1 MDPLDQ
7 MRIIFSLAM
16 VHHQLT
22 TLAATHLVKLIMEN
36 RRRRAIA
43 QQACESSIYRHLSAH
58 FLPVS
63 SRRYWMIVRNRDWWE
78 RVVLKEFT
86 DTEWRETFRMSRG
99 SFMKL
104 CSKMQEVMKPGQS
117 RCRRVPV
124 VPLEMRVAIVLY
136 KLGKCATYRT
146 MLDKFGVQAATIHGF
161 VYMFCKG
168 ISSMIMDF
176 ISIPTVEEARKIAQQ
191 FQYQFYIPQVIG
203 CIDDVHIPVLVPG
216 HRKKDF
222 INRSGWTSYV
232 LQGVV
237 NDRYW

>member
-7 MRIIFSLAM
+7 IRIIFSLAM

-22 TLAATHLVKLIMEN
+22 TLAATLLVKLIMKN

-58 FLPVS
+58 CLPVT

-86 DTEWRETFRMSRG
+86 DTEWRENFRMSRA

-104 CSKMQEVMKPGQS
+104 CSKMQDVMKPGQTKCW
-117 RCRRVPV
+117 RTPV

-136 KLGKCATYRT
+136 KLAKCTTYRT
-146 MLDKFGVQAATIHGF
+146 MVDKFGVQVATMHGF
-161 VYMFCKG
+161 VNLFCKG

-203 CIDDVHIPVLVPG
+203 CMDAIHIPTSIPNAQS
-216 HRKKDF
+216 KDF
-222 INRSGWTSYV
+222 VNRSGWKSYV

-237 NDRYW
+237 NDRY